1 MRKCLLFFT
10 LIILISSC
18 KKEAEISIEGKY
30 IFLLQP
36 DSATCAASQSP
47 SFYINCDQYIEFTDT
62 HVDMKLSDYST
73 RGTYERKGDQVNIY
87 LFGSVMKF
95 EIGTH
100 TLTEINT
107 RKVWRRM
114 KGSSIWD
121 LYWEWRSLKLTNRR
135 FAVQSRIGDSRS
147 KVIQIR
153 LKGL

>member
-10 LIILISSC
+10 LIILVSSC

-36 DSATCAASQSP
+36 DSAACAASQSP

-62 HVDMKLSDYST
+62 YVYMMLTDIVY
-73 RGTYERKGDQVNIY
+73 RGTYDRKGDRVDIY
-87 LFGSVMKF
+87 LYGSVMKF

-100 TLTEINT
+100 TLTEIDT

-121 LYWEWRSLKLTNRR
+121 LY
-135 FAVQSRIGDSRS
+135 
-147 KVIQIR
+147 
-153 LKGL
+153 

>member
-10 LIILISSC
+10 LIILVSSC

-36 DSATCAASQSP
+36 DSASCAASQIPSP
-47 SFYINCDQYIEFTDT
+47 EINCYQYIEFTDT

-87 LFGSVMKF
+87 LFGSVMKY

-114 KGSSIWD
+114 KGPTIWD
-121 LYWEWRSLKLTNRR
+121 LY
-135 FAVQSRIGDSRS
+135 
-147 KVIQIR
+147 
-153 LKGL
+153 